1 MRRTLLIAAG
11 AAALLAGCAGGSGTS
26 DRATG
31 GGAVTPGSTATSGGS
46 GPSAGPGTTRAPNAA
61 AAAYTSEIYSDPK
74 HWLCRPGAAANV
86 CDENLDV
93 TDVAPDG
100 TLSVEKFAKATDPG
114 IDCFYVYPTI
124 SSDPGFLADLDADA
138 SSTEAGAVRNQAARL
153 GSVCR
158 MYAPVYR
165 QVTLAGLFGRAT
177 GDRAGGM
184 DTAYGDVLDAWKHY
198 LANDNDGRGVI
209 LVAHS
214 QGSGHLGRLLREEI
228 DPQPEERARIVGAY
242 LLGSSVMVP
251 EAGATVGGD
260 LQNMPLCTASDETGC
275 VVTFASFRSTA
286 PPPENSFFGR
296 PRAGGGVSG
305 CVNPAAL
312 VAGTDGADTELH
324 NVFPKS
330 APVLNDPAADA
341 KITTKYVSLTGMVS
355 GQCVNEGGFS
365 FLKVTVHDDPA
376 DARVD
381 DIGGDLTP
389 EWGLHLVD
397 ANLVMNDLVAL
408 AERQAAAY
416 LGR

>member
-26 DRATG
+26 DNAV
-31 GGAVTPGSTATSGGS
+31 GGASPGSTAAVGSATTPTS
-46 GPSAGPGTTRAPNAA
+46 PGTTRAPNAPVA
-61 AAAYTSEIYSDPK
+61 SYTSEIYSDPK
-74 HWLCRPGAAANV
+74 HWLCKPGITGNV

-93 TDVAPDG
+93 TDVAADG
-100 TLSVEKFAKATDPG
+100 TLTVEKFQKAADPG

-184 DTAYGDVLDAWKHY
+184 ATAYGDVLDAWRHY
-198 LANDNDGRGVI
+198 LANDNNGRGVI
-209 LVAHS
+209 LIGHS
-214 QGSGHLGRLLREEI
+214 QGSGHLGKLLREEI
-228 DPQPEERARIVGAY
+228 DPKPEERARIVGAY

-260 LQNMPLCTASDETGC
+260 LQNTPLCTAATDTGC
-275 VVTFASFRSTA
+275 VVSFASFRSTA
-286 PPPENSFFGR
+286 PPPENSLFGR
-296 PRAGGGVSG
+296 PRTGGGVSA

-312 VAGTDGADTELH
+312 VAGTGSTDTELH

-330 APVLNDPAADA
+330 APVLNDPVADA
-341 KITTKYVSLTGMVS
+341 KITTRYVSLTGMVS

-365 FLKVTVHDDPA
+365 YLKVTVHDDPA

-389 EWGLHLVD
+389 EWGLHLID

-416 LGR
+416 LGN